1 MKKVVEEKPQFVG
14 INLERPDDVVI
25 DVDDEER
32 LTRIV
37 SVRNIGFNCFKMKK
51 MRLSQKKMI
60 SDNDLL
66 LIYTSSQPTFNH
78 SASGGRTGGGSRG

>member
-1 MKKVVEEKPQFVG
+1 MYHTLTINFQRILSQFQGLVKKVVEEKPQFVG

-37 SVRNIGFNCFKMKK
+37 SIGNIGFNTFPMKK
-51 MRLSQKKMI
+51 PFISNKMI
-60 SDNDLL
+60 SDNDLMVIL
-66 LIYTSSQPTFNH
+66 
-78 SASGGRTGGGSRG
+78 

>member
-37 SVRNIGFNCFKMKK
+37 SVRNIGFNSFQMKK
-51 MRLSQKKMI
+51 SVYLKQ
-60 SDNDLL
+60 NDV
-66 LIYTSSQPTFNH
+66 
-78 SASGGRTGGGSRG
+78 

>member
-37 SVRNIGFNCFKMKK
+37 SIGNIGYN
-51 MRLSQKKMI
+51 
-60 SDNDLL
+60 
-66 LIYTSSQPTFNH
+66 TF
-78 SASGGRTGGGSRG
+78 